1 MSPGGAPVGL
11 AALLII
17 KSRSVR
23 VPGKNFRPL
32 GGRPL
37 FRWVI
42 DTLLGMGEIDR
53 VVIDTDAREALIAA
67 GLAESERLRLRD
79 RRPALRGDDVTANA
93 LLADLLPEVPARL
106 YLMTHVTNPFL
117 SASAV
122 RAALAAFAA
131 ARAEGSADALV
142 AVTEHRARFYL
153 AGGAPLNHDPADL
166 RPTQE
171 VAPLL
176 EDNSN
181 LYLFTPESFGRTGR
195 RDGARPL
202 LFRTPRHESLDIDDE
217 EDWLLAERIAAGL
230 APRG

>member
-1 MSPGGAPVGL
+1 MSADDAPVGL

-17 KSRSVR
+17 KARSVR
-23 VPGKNFRPL
+23 VPGKNFRLL

-37 FRWVI
+37 FRWVL
-42 DTLLGMGEIDR
+42 DTLLGMEEVGR
-53 VVIDTDAREALIAA
+53 VVIDTDARDLLTAA
-67 GLAESERLRLRD
+67 GLAEGDRLRLRD

-93 LLADLLPEVPARL
+93 LLADLLPAVPAER

-117 SASAV
+117 SADTV
-122 RAALAAFAA
+122 RAALAAFDAA
-131 ARAEGSADALV
+131 LAGGRADALV
-142 AVTEHRARFYL
+142 GVTAHRARFFR
-153 AGGAPLNHDPADL
+153 ADGSPLNHDPADL

-181 LYLFTPESFGRTGR
+181 LYLFTPASFARTGR
-195 RDGARPL
+195 RDGERPL

-217 EDWLLAERIAAGL
+217 EDWLLAERVAAGL
-230 APRG
+230 APGR